1 MDIQFLGHSAFKV
14 RIPGAT
20 LLIDPFLTG
29 NPSFPE
35 DMSVEQASEGVG
47 HVLLTHGH
55 YDHVGDTID
64 ILKATGGTLTANFE
78 ICMWAKDQ
86 GIENVN
92 PVEQGGC
99 VNMGAFDVAMT
110 NAVHS
115 SSIASSP
122 ERNVMDIYLGNPAG
136 VVVMA
141 ENEPTLLHMGDTD
154 IFSDMALI
162 NEIYQPQ
169 VGIVPI
175 GDRFTMG
182 ARTASMA
189 CKRFFEF
196 QTIVPCHYGTM
207 PILDQGVDHFLE
219 CMGDDAFRVA
229 ELKPGE
235 TVQINKGQSA
245 R

>member
-162 NEIYQPQ
+162 NEIYQL
-169 VGIVPI
+169 
-175 GDRFTMG
+175 RSELC
-182 ARTASMA
+182 RLETASPWA
-189 CKRFFEF
+189 L
-196 QTIVPCHYGTM
+196 VPRRWRASGSLSSRPSFHVT
-207 PILDQGVDHFLE
+207 
-219 CMGDDAFRVA
+219 
-229 ELKPGE
+229 
-235 TVQINKGQSA
+235 TVQCQFSIKALIIFLNAWEMMRFGWLN
-245 R
+245 

>member
-14 RIPGAT
+14 RVPGAT
-20 LLIDPFLTG
+20 ILIDPFLTG

-35 DMSVEQASEGVG
+35 DMSVEQVSEGVD

-55 YDHVGDTID
+55 YDHVGDTFD
-64 ILKATGGTLTANFE
+64 ILKATDATLTANFE
-78 ICMWAKDQ
+78 ISMWAKDH
-86 GIENVN
+86 GIEKIN

-99 VNMGAFDVAMT
+99 VNMGAFEVAMT

-115 SSIASSP
+115 SSYASSM

-136 VVVMA
+136 VIVKA

-162 NEIYQPQ
+162 NEIYRPEI
-169 VGIVPI
+169 GIVPI

-189 CKRFFEF
+189 CERYFDF
-196 QTIVPCHYGTM
+196 QTIIPCHYGTM
-207 PILDQGVDHFLE
+207 PIIDQSADKFIKY
-219 CMGDDAFRVA
+219 MGDDAFRVA
-229 ELKPGE
+229 ALKAGE
-235 TVQINKGQSA
+235 TAKINKST
-245 R
+245 